1 MQKEARDIFWPLLSW
16 LKCHYKDILIDY
28 IQFINEESPLSFP
41 SSDEWL
47 HFSEK
52 NRVATLQSY
61 QWSDAL
67 VFAIASGKSVQY
79 PSQGKSSKRSEL
91 QENYE
96 TMMEQLCKL
105 ANKFWKFYDQITI
118 VSQLHRRSKTLKW
131 LENYLNVSSCF
142 RLSILPILVN
152 KSQACLEG
160 ISSNVLPM
168 STMTQWWSDQNVVAT
183 GYCDLKNT
191 LLETMQ

>member
-1 MQKEARDIFWPLLSW
+1 MSW

-61 QWSDAL
+61 HWSDAL

-131 LENYLNVSSCF
+131 LENYLLLQVVHPSHS
-142 RLSILPILVN
+142 RE
-152 KSQACLEG
+152 Q
-160 ISSNVLPM
+160 ISSMPRGNFFKCATNVHYDSVMIWSECGGHRLLWPQKHIIGDNAIIH
-168 STMTQWWSDQNVVAT
+168 SIMTV
-183 GYCDLKNT
+183 K
-191 LLETMQ
+191 